1 MTERKHWLMKGLESE
16 ETEDEPQQQCSGKY
30 GTPSKTPNPKNAS
43 QHQCHNQRYGQYCEK
58 GQKVNKS

>member
-1 MTERKHWLMKGLESE
+1 MKGLESE